1 MTNEN
6 KKSTFSALKNKDELK
21 KVKKINEMLK
31 MLMKPLKKM
40 RRVTDLGENTEKIKE
55 KSTI

>member
-1 MTNEN
+1 
-6 KKSTFSALKNKDELK
+6 
-21 KVKKINEMLK
+21 MLK